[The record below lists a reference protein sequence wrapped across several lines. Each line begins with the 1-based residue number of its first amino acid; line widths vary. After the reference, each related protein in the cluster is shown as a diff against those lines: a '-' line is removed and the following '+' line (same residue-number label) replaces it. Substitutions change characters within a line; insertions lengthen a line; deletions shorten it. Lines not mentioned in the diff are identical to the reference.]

1 MRIYSDQ
8 PTGKLDFLLDIESSL
23 NRYGAEHPGMSPV
36 LEQKCIA
43 ALSVLLEG
51 ALPKL
56 PAQKTVT
63 IIGAGISG
71 LFAGWL
77 LARNGFRVSI
87 HEQSRT
93 LDGGRCNTFAFKHTD
108 GTHQVA
114 PGAMRIPDDFTK
126 SLFGRLGLVAKEFR
140 NETARSCIITN
151 DGQTLPY
158 TYSDRVLDH
167 ELSKRWEDELNDI
180 RALLDQGAPWH
191 QIVLQKQLHKLTSK
205 QFLLSQGW
213 LEKDVEN
220 WLAQGFGLGGYKCW
234 DAAKG
239 GNVAAFEI
247 IRDQLM
253 CYPGK
258 LTEQMVG
265 LSNMLEFPQALY
277 DKALSAGV
285 QFQFGSVIQFCD
297 SSENQIQLTNH
308 EKEIFHTDYAIDTA
322 PPKASCGIHLTTS
335 RKIFLFVEH
344 NNRDLKQFDGKCLM
358 QSKMRRKFAK
368 MGIGEL
374 YSQQAT
380 PEHVIFTGY
389 SWGREAKAYSY
400 LSDER
405 LANQMYSALKQVFAD
420 LLELK
425 QFHVK
430 TWNQA
435 FRMSS
440 TLDEWYPF
448 EGNYESHF
456 SKGKNLQGIF
466 SAGDWCSPDTGF
478 IRGALAKALHAVVS
492 IINRS
497 HNVADHVIR
506 GDLTAKIAKAKNPEI
521 NAL

>member
-1 MRIYSDQ
+1 MKSHSYQ
-8 PTGKLDFLLDIESSL
+8 PMSKLEFLQDIESSL
-23 NRYGAEHPGMSPV
+23 NRYGTEHPGMSPA

-43 ALSVLLEG
+43 ALAVLLEG
-51 ALPKL
+51 ELPKL
-56 PAQKTVT
+56 PEYKTVT

-71 LFAGWL
+71 LFASWL

-87 HEQSRT
+87 HEQSQT
-93 LDGGRCNTFAFKHTD
+93 LDGGRCNTFAFNHED

-126 SLFGRLGLVAKEFR
+126 SLFGRLGLTTKEFK
-140 NETARSCIITN
+140 NETANSCIITN
-151 DGQTLPY
+151 DGHTLPY
-158 TYSDRVLDH
+158 TFVDRVLDH
-167 ELSKRWEDELNDI
+167 ELSKRWEEELDEI
-180 RALLDQGAPWH
+180 RALLDEGSAWS
-191 QIVLQKQLHKLTSK
+191 QIVLEKDLHKLTSK

-213 LEKDVEN
+213 VEKDVEN
-220 WLAQGFGLGGYKCW
+220 WLAQGFGVGGYKCW

-247 IRDQLM
+247 IRDHLM

-258 LTEQMVG
+258 LTEQMVS
-265 LSNMLEFPQALY
+265 LNNMLEFPQALY
-277 DKALSAGV
+277 ANALKVGV
-285 QFQFGSVIQFCD
+285 QFQFGSGIQLCD

-308 EKEIFHTDYAIDTA
+308 ENELFHTDYAIDTA
-322 PPKASCGIHLTTS
+322 PPKAASGIHLTTA

-344 NNRDLKQFDGKCLM
+344 NNRELQQFDGKCLM
-358 QSKMRRKFAK
+358 QSKVRRKFAK
-368 MGIGEL
+368 LGIGEL
-374 YSQQAT
+374 YIQQAT
-380 PEHVIFTGY
+380 PECVIFMGY

-400 LSDER
+400 LSDEL
-405 LANQMYSALKQVFAD
+405 LAQQMYSALKLVFAE

-440 TLDEWYPF
+440 ILDDWYPF

-497 HNVADHVIR
+497 HTIAAAAHVAR
-506 GDLTAKIAKAKNPEI
+506 PECDAI
-521 NAL
+521 TERSPVPVG